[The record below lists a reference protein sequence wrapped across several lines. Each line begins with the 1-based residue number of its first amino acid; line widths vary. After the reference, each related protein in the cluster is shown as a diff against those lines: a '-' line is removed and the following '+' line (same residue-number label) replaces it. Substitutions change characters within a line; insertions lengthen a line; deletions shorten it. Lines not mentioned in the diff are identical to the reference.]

1 MMNYRIVDIQYYLPD
16 KIVTNDYLVETCGID
31 KRFIEE
37 KVGIFE
43 RRIVDIDE
51 PTSIIATKAAEK
63 LFSNCRVKRDDI
75 DLLLLCTQNPDYKLP
90 TTACL
95 VQDLLGLPKST
106 IAFDVNLGCSG
117 FVYSL
122 PIAGNFISSGLA
134 KHCLLLMADEYSRII
149 SYKDKNTSPIFG
161 DAASAIL
168 LEPCEAGYGVLDA
181 NFGTDGSGWDKLI
194 VYNSGVV
201 DNSEKSCN
209 VFMDGLEIF
218 KFAVKVIPSSIS
230 QILLKN
236 NLQTSDIKH
245 FVFHQANTYIIKEL
259 QKRLKLSDE
268 QVVIDMKNY
277 GNTIQS
283 TIPIALKNLI
293 DSGSLEK
300 GDLLILS
307 GYGVGLSWGNILYK
321 YI

>member
-1 MMNYRIVDIQYYLPD
+1 MNYKISALEYYLPEKLID
-16 KIVTNDYLVETCGID
+16 NDYLVEACGID
-31 KRFIEE
+31 KKFIEE
-37 KVGIFE
+37 KVGILE
-43 RRIVDIDE
+43 RRIALPDQ
-51 PTSIIATKAAEK
+51 PTSDLAFHAARK
-63 LFSNCRVKRDDI
+63 LFENCNIEPESI

-95 VQDLLGLPKST
+95 VQDRLGLKKSC

-122 PIAGNFISSGLA
+122 AIAGNFIKSSMA
-134 KHCLLLMADEYSRII
+134 KRALIIMADEYSKII
-149 SYKDKNTSPIFG
+149 DYKDKTTSPIFG

-168 LEPCEAGYGVLDA
+168 LEECSDEFGFIDG

-194 VYNSGVV
+194 VRNSGVV
-201 DNSEKSCN
+201 CDNSDDKY

-218 KFAVKVIPSSIS
+218 KFAVRVIPTTIKE
-230 QILLKN
+230 LLEKN
-236 NLQTSDIKH
+236 NLAVGEIKK

-259 QKRLKLSDE
+259 QKRMKLADN
-268 QVVIDMKNY
+268 QVVIDMEKY

-293 DSGSLEK
+293 DSGELQK
-300 GDLLILS
+300 GDLVIFS

>member
-1 MMNYRIVDIQYYLPD
+1 MSYKISALEYYLPD
-16 KIVTNDYLVETCGID
+16 RLVDNDYLVKTCGID
-31 KRFIEE
+31 KKFIEE
-37 KVGIFE
+37 KVGILE
-43 RRIVDIDE
+43 RRIALPE
-51 PTSIIATKAAEK
+51 QPTSDLAVNAAKKLMEK
-63 LFSNCRVKRDDI
+63 HNISPEDI

-95 VQDLLGLPKST
+95 VQDRLGLKKSC

-122 PIAGNFISSGLA
+122 PIAGNFIKFNMA
-134 KHCLLLMADEYSRII
+134 KRAMVIMADEYSKII
-149 SYKDKNTSPIFG
+149 DYKDKNTAPIFG
-161 DAASAIL
+161 DAAAAAL
-168 LEPCEAGYGVLDA
+168 LDSCPDDFGFIDG
-181 NFGTDGSGWDKLI
+181 NFGSDGSGWDKLI
-194 VYNSGVV
+194 VRNSGVV
-201 DNSEKSCN
+201 CDNTGDSY

-218 KFAVKVIPSSIS
+218 KFAVRVIPSTIKE
-230 QILLKN
+230 LLERN
-236 NLQTSDIKH
+236 NLAASNITK

-268 QVVIDMKNY
+268 QVVIDMEKY

-293 DSGSLEK
+293 ESGALNK
-300 GDLLILS
+300 GDLLIFS

>member
-1 MMNYRIVDIQYYLPD
+1 MNYKISALEYYLPEKLID
-16 KIVTNDYLVETCGID
+16 NDYLVEACGID
-31 KRFIEE
+31 KKFIEE
-37 KVGIFE
+37 KVGILE
-43 RRIVDIDE
+43 RRIALPDQ
-51 PTSIIATKAAEK
+51 PTSDLAFNAAKK
-63 LFSNCRVKRDDI
+63 LFENCNIEPESI

-95 VQDLLGLPKST
+95 VQDRLGLKKSC

-122 PIAGNFISSGLA
+122 AIAGNFIKSSMA
-134 KHCLLLMADEYSRII
+134 KRALIIMADEYSKII
-149 SYKDKNTSPIFG
+149 DYKDKTTSPIFG

-168 LEPCEAGYGVLDA
+168 LEECSDEFGFIDG

-194 VYNSGVV
+194 VRNSGVV
-201 DNSEKSCN
+201 CDNSDDKY

-218 KFAVKVIPSSIS
+218 KFAVRVIPTTIKE
-230 QILLKN
+230 LLEKN
-236 NLQTSDIKH
+236 NLAVGEIKK

-259 QKRLKLSDE
+259 QKRMKLADN
-268 QVVIDMKNY
+268 QVVIDMEKY

-293 DSGSLEK
+293 DSGELQK
-300 GDLLILS
+300 GDLVIFS